1 MTPII
6 EAVRNYILTYP
17 DLPEGQVLV
26 DYLGSEAGQFTIEPM
41 PCDLIYKRYT
51 DGGCQKQYLFLLVS
65 REAYSADLLPCIE
78 NEQFFEEFA
87 HWIETQNRSR
97 ILPKLGIG
105 RFPVSIEIV
114 TGGYAFGEDVD
125 TARYQIQ
132 LRLIYEEE

>member
-41 PCDLIYKRYT
+41 PCDPVFQKYT
-51 DGGCQKQYLFLLVS
+51 DGSCQKQYVFLLAS
-65 REAYSADLLPCIE
+65 REEYSADLLPCMQ
-78 NEQFFEEFA
+78 NEQFYEEFA
-87 HWIETQNRSR
+87 HWIETQNKRR
-97 ILPKLGIG
+97 ILPELGTDRI
-105 RFPVSIEIV
+105 PVSIEV
-114 TGGYAFGEDVD
+114 LTGGYAFGENVD

-132 LRLIYEEE
+132 MRLIYEEE